1 MAEASQYQKRK
12 QVTDMVKSLERGQKT
27 MLLDMLLDEWA
38 ETLPKRGKDYGVAGG
53 SDKYQKRLDWLQDH
67 WGTQFETKG
76 TTAVRRLPLSGVI
89 ELLVLFCLN
98 SADTEGKD
106 LGFGAMEDG
115 SELAEKVASGLEQL
129 KAASGPLVT
138 ISLDAYNQLQ
148 KIAREY
154 REQGGSSPEAST
166 KILERVL
173 SELEAMPGM
182 KTEKEQ
188 AKYEKAKTKKV
199 AKDKTPSAFSK

>member
-12 QVTDMVKSLERGQKT
+12 QVEDLVKSLDRNQKA
-27 MLLDMLLDEWA
+27 LIREILQGEWA
-38 ETLPKRGKDYGVAGG
+38 ETLPQRAKDYGVTGG
-53 SDKYQKRLDWLQDH
+53 GKKYLERLEWLQNH

-76 TTAVRRLPLSGVI
+76 TTAVRKMPMSAVL

-98 SADTEGKD
+98 SAESEEKD
-106 LGFGAMEDG
+106 LSFGSLEDG
-115 SELAEKVASGLEQL
+115 SELAEKVASGLQQL
-129 KAASGPLVT
+129 KGASGPLVT

-173 SELEAMPGM
+173 RELEAMPGM

-188 AKYEKAKTKKV
+188 AKYEKAKAKRV
-199 AKDKTPSAFSK
+199 AKDKMPSGFSS

>member
-12 QVTDMVKSLERGQKT
+12 QVTDLVKSLERGQRT
-27 MLLDMLLDEWA
+27 MLLETLLADWA
-38 ETLPKRGKDYGVAGG
+38 QTLPKRAKDYGVAGG

-76 TTAVRRLPLSGVI
+76 SSAVRRLPLSGVL
-89 ELLVLFCLN
+89 ELLTLFCLN
-98 SADTEGKD
+98 SAGSEEKD
-106 LGFGAMEDG
+106 LSFGSLEDG
-115 SELAEKVASGLEQL
+115 SELAEKVASGLQQL
-129 KAASGPLVT
+129 RGASGPLVT

-154 REQGGSSPEAST
+154 REQGGGSPEAST

-188 AKYEKAKTKKV
+188 AKYEKAKAKKV
-199 AKDKTPSAFSK
+199 ITK